1 MSVRLEK
8 AVFLGLALLGA
19 VVRPLWAAPDL
30 VLTFPAPAEQTDESH
45 EIGSFALASGAFVD
59 GKAAM
64 VQGVGQLRQVAWRLA
79 IARPVTE
86 DLMQDLARQIVQA
99 GYQPIFE
106 CSDQACGGFDF
117 RFNIR
122 TLSEPALHIDLGDF
136 RYLLAQRQG
145 QAGLDYASL
154 LVSRGAE
161 AGFVQLTLAA
171 SAATPPV
178 EAQSD
183 LALALK
189 AAQKVVLED
198 LDFPAGSASLAP
210 GDYASLRD
218 LAAWLRADPKRRVT
232 LIGHTDATGPLSANI
247 ELSKQRAASVQALL
261 LTKFDLK
268 PEQIDFDGVGPA
280 TPRADD
286 ATAAGRALNRRVEV
300 VVLPQG

>member
-1 MSVRLEK
+1 MFVRLDK
-8 AVFLGLALLGA
+8 TVFLGLALLGA
-19 VVRPLWAAPDL
+19 MVHPLWAEPDL
-30 VLTFPAPAEQTDESH
+30 VLTFPAAAEQTAESH
-45 EIGSFALASGAFVD
+45 EIGSFALASGAFVA

-79 IARPVTE
+79 IARPATK
-86 DLMQDLARQIVQA
+86 DLMQDLTLQVVQA

-117 RFNIR
+117 RFYIK
-122 TLSEPALHIDLGDF
+122 TLPEPALHIDLGDF

-161 AGFVQLTLAA
+161 AGFVQLTLAD
-171 SAATPPV
+171 SAAPPPV
-178 EAQSD
+178 DAQSN
-183 LALALK
+183 LALALT

-218 LAAWLRADPKRRVT
+218 LAAWLQADPKRRVT
-232 LIGHTDATGPLSANI
+232 LIGHTDATGSLSGNI
-247 ELSKQRAASVQALL
+247 ALSKKRAASVQALL
-261 LTKFDLK
+261 LAKFDLK
-268 PEQIDFDGVGPA
+268 PEQVDFDGLGPA
-280 TPRADD
+280 APRADD
-286 ATAAGRALNRRVEV
+286 ATAAGRARNRRVEV
-300 VVLPQG
+300 VVSPQG

>member
-1 MSVRLEK
+1 MRLDK
-8 AVFLGLALLGA
+8 TVFLGLALLGA
-19 VVRPLWAAPDL
+19 MVHPLWAEPDL
-30 VLTFPAPAEQTDESH
+30 VLTFPAAAEQTAESH
-45 EIGSFALASGAFVD
+45 EIGSFALASGAFVA

-79 IARPVTE
+79 IARPATK
-86 DLMQDLARQIVQA
+86 DLMQDLTRQVVQA

-117 RFNIR
+117 RFYIK
-122 TLSEPALHIDLGDF
+122 TLPEPALHIDLGDF
-136 RYLLAQRQG
+136 RYLLAQRPG
-145 QAGLDYASL
+145 HAGLDYASL

-161 AGFVQLTLAA
+161 AGFVQLTLAG
-171 SAATPPV
+171 SAAPPPV
-178 EAQSD
+178 DAQSD
-183 LALALK
+183 LALALT

-232 LIGHTDATGPLSANI
+232 LIGHTDATGSLSGNI
-247 ELSKQRAASVQALL
+247 ALSKKRAASVQALL
-261 LTKFDLK
+261 LAKFDLT
-268 PEQIDFDGVGPA
+268 PEQVDFDGLGPA
-280 TPRADD
+280 APRADD

-300 VVLPQG
+300 VVSPQG